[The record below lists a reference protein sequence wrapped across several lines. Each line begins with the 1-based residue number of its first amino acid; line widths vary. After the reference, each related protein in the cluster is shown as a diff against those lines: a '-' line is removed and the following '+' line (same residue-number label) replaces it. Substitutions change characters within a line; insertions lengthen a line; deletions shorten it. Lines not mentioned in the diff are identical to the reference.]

1 MPVSAVISWSQVF
14 SVTSPLLSLVESAQ
28 PLTNDCREPPTHTSA
43 ITNPVQFPF
52 LPYFAQQILITSTPP
67 NLSSLRLPCS
77 LGGLLLA
84 DWLRSCHLAESWSEC
99 EVHVMF
105 FPFLNS
111 HKPVFQYLKTVF
123 SVQFPSCSWW
133 QGKSSTGYSVLTER
147 GRHSASSSLYP
158 PTFSYIHNFPKFL
171 CK

>member
-1 MPVSAVISWSQVF
+1 MISGIF
-14 SVTSPLLSLVESAQ
+14 SHIPSTKPVESAQ
-28 PLTNDCREPPTHTSA
+28 PLANDLQRTPPTYFC
-43 ITNPVQFPF
+43 NPKPCAVPF
-52 LPYFAQQILITSTPP
+52 SPV
-67 NLSSLRLPCS
+67 PCS
-77 LGGLLLA
+77 ASSDHINTPKSQLIEAALLFGGLLLA
-84 DWLRSCHLAESWSEC
+84 DWLRSCHLADSWSEC

-133 QGKSSTGYSVLTER
+133 QGKCSTGYSVLAER